1 MGDVTDKKCRHSDI
15 RETCLMFRDV
25 ARFVLSKGVGR
36 PLTREE
42 ALAILDRAED
52 AGFILQPENAREPQ
66 YLCCCCSDC
75 CHVLG
80 GLKMFPRPAEHFQTS
95 YYAVVDE
102 SLCKGCK
109 KCVKKCGMEA
119 ISMRDKIAV
128 IDLDRCL
135 GCGVCV
141 AVCANKAHALQP
153 KDKKHVPPRTHD
165 AMYQKIMMERF
176 GIGGAL
182 KAVSKVLVGK
192 KA

>member
-1 MGDVTDKKCRHSDI
+1 
-15 RETCLMFRDV
+15 
-25 ARFVLSKGVGR
+25 
-36 PLTREE
+36 
-42 ALAILDRAED
+42 
-52 AGFILQPENAREPQ
+52 
-66 YLCCCCSDC
+66 
-75 CHVLG
+75 
-80 GLKMFPRPAEHFQTS
+80 
-95 YYAVVDE
+95 
-102 SLCKGCK
+102 
-109 KCVKKCGMEA
+109 
-119 ISMRDKIAV
+119 MRDKIAV